1 MSWNRATGKRERV
14 EKKKTHPFFSLPHTT
29 GINLTA
35 ADTVIIYDSDWNP
48 HNDLQAMDRCH
59 RIGQQKPVLVFRLA
73 TAHSIEGSMLR
84 RANSKMALERLV
96 IKKGA
101 FLPDL
106 SNNAGNAAKSTAGLS
121 AEELAELLKNDTSL
135 EDLPQSTAVSDKNM
149 DKLLN
154 RKHME
159 TGAKMPYETQGPGWE
174 VVAQLDGSGLLS
186 SVQ

>member
-1 MSWNRATGKRERV
+1 
-14 EKKKTHPFFSLPHTT
+14 
-29 GINLTA
+29 
-35 ADTVIIYDSDWNP
+35 
-48 HNDLQAMDRCH
+48 MDRCH
-59 RIGQQKPVLVFRLA
+59 RIGQQRPVLVFRLA

-101 FLPDL
+101 FLPD
-106 SNNAGNAAKSTAGLS
+106 NHTAGNTAKSTAGLS

-135 EDLPQSTAVSDKNM
+135 EDLPQSAAVSDKNL

-159 TGAKMPYETQGPGWE
+159 TGAKMPYGTTGPGWE